1 MNILIYTH
9 SWFPK
14 IDGVTIRYK
23 NIIDSLKEKHNIF
36 LVTPDKSKVKNIN
49 YPGIKVKII
58 KGVQLP
64 NMCRDDNPEVIV
76 PDLKNSYSTYIE
88 LADYCLENK
97 IDIIHMTSPDLII
110 NIFQLISINYNIPI
124 ISVYHTDVLEYLNV
138 SKKPFYIK
146 FIAWFT
152 HLLNTYFLFDCF
164 ATTSP
169 FMAKKLMN
177 YNFYLSKNPIWILP
191 PSINTE
197 IFKPSEKKYS
207 CQWKEDTTKLL
218 YVGRITKEKSIER
231 ILEAMDDNMSLIIIG
246 YGGAIKHLNDISNER
261 KLNVKFIDTVE
272 HSELPFWYSSCD
284 LFIMPS
290 STETL
295 GFVTLEAM
303 ACGSIVLGYSEGG
316 TLDLIKD
323 NQNGLL
329 FKSKDELVNHI
340 NNFDSLNI
348 SDLSYNATEF
358 ASSKSI
364 NNSSEKLLEKYKEL
378 INYKKQYNKSFI
390 MKLFWKIV
398 LNIIILLNQ
407 IIYYLF

>member
-1 MNILIYTH
+1 
-9 SWFPK
+9 
-14 IDGVTIRYK
+14 
-23 NIIDSLKEKHNIF
+23 
-36 LVTPDKSKVKNIN
+36 
-49 YPGIKVKII
+49 
-58 KGVQLP
+58 
-64 NMCRDDNPEVIV
+64 
-76 PDLKNSYSTYIE
+76 
-88 LADYCLENK
+88 
-97 IDIIHMTSPDLII
+97 
-110 NIFQLISINYNIPI
+110 
-124 ISVYHTDVLEYLNV
+124 
-138 SKKPFYIK
+138 
-146 FIAWFT
+146 
-152 HLLNTYFLFDCF
+152 
-164 ATTSP
+164 
-169 FMAKKLMN
+169 
-177 YNFYLSKNPIWILP
+177 
-191 PSINTE
+191 
-197 IFKPSEKKYS
+197 
-207 CQWKEDTTKLL
+207 
-218 YVGRITKEKSIER
+218 
-231 ILEAMDDNMSLIIIG
+231 
-246 YGGAIKHLNDISNER
+246 
-261 KLNVKFIDTVE
+261 
-272 HSELPFWYSSCD
+272 
-284 LFIMPS
+284 MPS

-316 TLDLIKD
+316 TLDLIND